1 MIFLRTSVGIEVR
14 GDDLLISS
22 LQSNFSA
29 GVFTAF
35 ARIPEF
41 RSRDQ
46 AAVKAEIDRFF
57 RKHRLSR
64 ENIVLGVP
72 RRDLIVR
79 HLDFPG
85 EVADNLKQVVQ
96 YQIQSFEP
104 TEEDSFYYDYSL
116 VRATQGSKRLLVL
129 LVMIRKSILDGYM
142 KAFEELGLRPAVVTG
157 STIALSNLFLQGCKE
172 QAGKTFLLAD
182 LTREGVE
189 IIALRDGA
197 LVYTH
202 AAAVPAGS
210 SYKDIVAGQAELAVA
225 KIRLGPDEVI
235 EKVVLNGDD
244 AGVAR
249 QELAEIVPET
259 ELMGSRIRFEMTPE
273 SQTQLSDAVT
283 SLGLAYSGMTSR
295 LSVKLNLL
303 PVGVRTQ
310 QAKWAYV
317 PTIVLGVT
325 TLALLGVL
333 FVRPIIQDRAFL
345 RQLDQEIAAAKPRV
359 DMVQKLQKE
368 VEQTEKQVIFL
379 EGLLRNRDM
388 NLEILQELTTI
399 LPADT
404 YLIQFQNQEGSITMN
419 GLSPSAEA
427 LVPKLEKS
435 PLLKEVMPRGGTIID
450 PQTRK
455 DRFNFAAKVER

>member
-1 MIFLRTSVGIEVR
+1 MIFLRTSVGMEVR

-41 RSRDQ
+41 RLRDQ
-46 AAVKAEIDRFF
+46 AAVKADIDRFF

-64 ENIVLGVP
+64 ENIVLGIP

-79 HLDFPG
+79 HLDLPA

-96 YQIQSFEP
+96 YQVQSFEP
-104 TEEDSFYYDYSL
+104 TEEDKFYFDYSP
-116 VRATQGSKRLLVL
+116 VRTNQGSKRLLIL

-142 KAFEELGLRPAVVTG
+142 KAFEELGVRPATVTG
-157 STIALSNLFLQGCKE
+157 STMALSNLFLQSCKE
-172 QAGKTFLLAD
+172 QEGKTYLLAD

-202 AAAVPAGS
+202 AAAVPADS
-210 SYKDIVAGQAELAVA
+210 SYRDVVAGQAELAAA

-235 EKVVLNGDD
+235 EKVVLNGDA

-249 QELAEIVPET
+249 QELADIVPET

-273 SQTQLSDAVT
+273 SQNRLNDAVT

-295 LSVKLNLL
+295 PSVRLNLL
-303 PVGVRTQ
+303 PTGVRIQ
-310 QAKWAYV
+310 QAKWAYI
-317 PTIVLGVT
+317 PTIVLGATILV
-325 TLALLGVL
+325 LMGALFIG
-333 FVRPIIQDRAFL
+333 PIIQDRAFL
-345 RQLDQEIAAAKPRV
+345 RQLDQEIAAVKSRV
-359 DMVQKLQKE
+359 DTVQKLQKE

-404 YLIQFQNQEGSITMN
+404 YLIQYQNQEGSITMN
-419 GLSPSAEA
+419 GVSPSAEA
-427 LVPKLEKS
+427 LIPKLEKS
-435 PLLKEVMPRGGTIID
+435 SLLKEVTPRGGTIID